1 MNKTSSIFSYL
12 LKQIFII
19 TFILGVIAYGFIFNL
34 GFSLTD
40 ELCAFLFLILYIG
53 YTVKYSLLGKEM
65 LKTYSIL
72 LFFFIYA
79 CFFGKNT
86 PKAAL
91 VDFIIISKPFLLF
104 YICYYL
110 PINFNKKF
118 KKRLQIFCIAI
129 CFMCL
134 FIGINTATI
143 RYFFG
148 AEAQMASTIS
158 IATILY
164 LYCSDK
170 TSKDIKISILLLSVG
185 LLSTRSKFYGFYIN

>member
-1 MNKTSSIFSYL
+1 
-12 LKQIFII
+12 
-19 TFILGVIAYGFIFNL
+19 
-34 GFSLTD
+34 
-40 ELCAFLFLILYIG
+40 
-53 YTVKYSLLGKEM
+53 M

-79 CFFGKNT
+79 CFFGQNI

-170 TSKDIKISILLLSVG
+170 TSKDIKYQFYFFPLDFFLLEVSFTVSISHSCLS
-185 LLSTRSKFYGFYIN
+185 SF